1 MKNAKWWIP
10 GILMIFML
18 SVLLTGCGSSTPA
31 PSQAPAPAKKELVLK
46 AYDNQPADYP
56 TVQALNYYAKI
67 LGERSQG
74 RIKLEV
80 HPAAQLGAEKE
91 AIEMTQLGTIAVA
104 RINTAPLVGF
114 SQQMGVFSMPF
125 IFRDLDHL
133 YKVLEGPI
141 GQKLSKELEK
151 SNLVTLTY
159 YDSGARSFYTKNK
172 AINSPEDMKGQ
183 KIRVQ
188 QSKVFVDTINV
199 LGGSA
204 TTMGF
209 GEVYSSLQSG
219 IIDGAENNPPSL
231 WAMKHYE
238 VCKFYAL
245 DEHSMVPEIVV
256 MSKKVYDTLSPEDQ
270 KLFMDAAKDM
280 TKEYRKLW
288 TEYTDKSMKELEAKG
303 VKISKPDKEPFRKA
317 VAPMYA
323 SYPEYKEIIA
333 EIQAVK

>member
-1 MKNAKWWIP
+1 MMRNVKWWTL
-10 GILMIFML
+10 GVVLVFTL
-18 SVLLTGCGSSTPA
+18 SALLTGCGSSTPA
-31 PSQAPAPAKKELVLK
+31 PAAQTPAQKEIVLK
-46 AYDNQPADYP
+46 AYDNQPEDYP
-56 TVQALNYYAKI
+56 TVQALKYFAKI
-67 LGERSQG
+67 VGERTKG
-74 RIKLEV
+74 RIKIDV

-91 AIEMTQLGTIAVA
+91 AIEMTQLGTIAIS

-114 SQQMGVFSMPF
+114 SPQMGVFSMPYL
-125 IFRDLDHL
+125 FRDLDHL
-133 YKVLEGPI
+133 YKVLDGPI

-159 YDSGARSFYTKNK
+159 YDSGARRFYTKSK
-172 AINSPEDMKGQ
+172 AVNTPEDMKGQ

-209 GEVYSSLQSG
+209 GEVYSSLQTG

-231 WAMKHYE
+231 YAMKHYE

-256 MSKKVYDTLSPEDQ
+256 MSKKVYDGLSPEDQ
-270 KLFMDAAKDM
+270 KLLMEASKDM
-280 TKEYRKLW
+280 TIEYRKLW
-288 TEYTDKSMKELEAKG
+288 TAYTEKSLEELKKLG
-303 VKISKPDKEPFRKA
+303 VTISKPDKEPFRKA
-317 VAPMYA
+317 VAPMYDHF
-323 SYPEYKEIIA
+323 PEYKEIVK